1 MTRRWIWV
9 VILSAYGIVYSFSQ
23 QANID
28 NYLSMIESGRGE
40 EVRAELPSLMSQY
53 PNNSGVLYLQ
63 AVLTTDGAEAVRLYQ
78 EIVDKY
84 PAGEWTDDA
93 LYKVYKFYYAI
104 GLYRTADIKLSQ
116 LQTRYPNSRYLS
128 ELTGE
133 ASAEPTKQVE
143 TSTASEPPSTD
154 SSVPKRATE
163 ISKPTESESPGNFT
177 LQVGVYS
184 TFGNANK
191 QKQFFEYQNYAAEIA
206 TKMKGDRELFVVYV
220 GGYATADEA
229 RTRGDEI
236 KQSFNID
243 YIVVSR

>member
-1 MTRRWIWV
+1 M
-9 VILSAYGIVYSFSQ
+9 LSAYGISYSFSQ
-23 QANID
+23 QPNID

-63 AVLTTDGAEAVRLYQ
+63 AVLTADGAEAVRLYQ

-84 PAGEWTDDA
+84 PAGEWADDA

-104 GLYRTADIKLSQ
+104 GLSRTAEIKLSQ

-133 ASAEPTKQVE
+133 ASAEPTRQVE
-143 TSTASEPPSTD
+143 TSTAPVSPSTD
-154 SSVPKRATE
+154 NSVPKRTIE
-163 ISKPTESESPGNFT
+163 TSKPTESKSSGNFT

-184 TFGNANK
+184 TLGNANK
-191 QKQFFEYQNYAAEIA
+191 QKQFFEYQNYAAEIVS
-206 TKMKGDRELFVVYV
+206 KIKGDRELFVVYV

-229 RTRGDEI
+229 RTRGKEI
-236 KQSFNID
+236 KQSFDID
-243 YIVVSR
+243 YIVVGR